1 MAEKDINLKQVLK
14 RFPPGDRYKDS
25 SRLAWYGVVGMIIL
39 LFLMSL
45 CGCSHKTHVITEYD
59 GEREIR
65 WYTTNKNK

>member
-1 MAEKDINLKQVLK
+1 MENSNKK
-14 RFPPGDRYKDS
+14 RGQGKTLQQYRDS
-25 SRLAWYGVVGMIIL
+25 SSFAWYGVVGMIIL

-65 WYTTNKNK
+65 WYTTNKKK